1 MNQRV
6 FVLIHKQLQL
16 HTQLT
21 AVMQQCFVGTGNA
34 RRPAVE
40 VQMRLV
46 VELTDLGVAYFV
58 NQIAM
63 AYRKNPP
70 ATAMRGLENS
80 ALITCPGKLIGRC
93 QPRNPPPNISTRRC
107 RPANG
112 SRFGTLAWLGAGIRP
127 SAPPTPNTAAVPPAA
142 ATRLRNSRRETGF
155 DTC

>member
-93 QPRNPPPNISTRRC
+93 QPRNPPAQYQHPPLSAGQWQQVRDTGLAGRWNKTERASDAQHRCGSTGSSDKIEKLTTR
-107 RPANG
+107 NG
-112 SRFGTLAWLGAGIRP
+112 L
-127 SAPPTPNTAAVPPAA
+127 
-142 ATRLRNSRRETGF
+142 
-155 DTC
+155 